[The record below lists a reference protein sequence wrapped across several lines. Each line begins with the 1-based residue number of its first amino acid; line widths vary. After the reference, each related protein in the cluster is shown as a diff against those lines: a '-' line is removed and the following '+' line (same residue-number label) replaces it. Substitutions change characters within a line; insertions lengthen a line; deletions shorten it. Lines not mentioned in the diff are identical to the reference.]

1 MGHLVQDLLF
11 ARRSFGRTPGAAL
24 LAVATLA
31 IGIGANAAI
40 FSVIHSVLLDP
51 LPYARADRLA
61 LVWRQNPAVGGVQVT
76 PSRADAERWRSATTI
91 EGLTIFS
98 GQAFTLEGGDEP
110 EQVVGRTIEPG
121 LFDFLGVR
129 PALGRPF
136 GADDTASPAAA
147 RVVLLGD
154 AIFARRFGRDPAI
167 VGRTITLSDQL
178 YHVVGVMP
186 AGFRLPLGKGDLWV
200 PLVPPR
206 ADGKPAPGGTTV
218 LVRLKPGVDAAAV
231 EAELTAKMGESD
243 MRGVR
248 GRWQAHLMM
257 PGEMV
262 GPAFRRALMVLVGAV
277 AFVLLI
283 GCANIAA
290 LLLARNA
297 GRRREIA
304 VRVALGATRAR
315 LVRQLLTESLLLS
328 IAGGA
333 AGLMLGVWILHA
345 LTQIRPAQM
354 DQLANVTLS
363 PQMFGVAAALAL
375 LTGLL
380 FGVAPALAGT
390 RVSLNDALKQTSRL
404 TAHGHAS
411 LARRALTIAEVALAC
426 ILLVGAA
433 LLMRSY
439 ARMAAASP
447 GFQPDR
453 RISMRV
459 ALPDA
464 RYPTAAARGDFFA
477 RLLARA
483 QALPGVQSAALAMG
497 VPPQGGLIF
506 GTLEIEGQPV
516 AKGAGPSAF
525 GGGSVGPGY
534 FRTLGLPILE
544 GREFVDADAAGG
556 KAIVNRTAAKRWW
569 PNDSPLGK
577 RIRFGA
583 QSPWLTVIGVAGDL
597 SSTATYGDVQVYDI
611 LVADNGGTDARLLV
625 ATTGDP
631 AAVIGPLKGQ
641 VWSLDPRVPVTDLM
655 TLPDAM
661 AETMSRPRFNLLL
674 LSSFA
679 AVGLLLAAI
688 GIYGVISYSV
698 GQRTQEIGL
707 RMALG
712 ALPRDIR
719 RSVVGE
725 AVLLAGIGLA
735 AGVAGAL
742 VLTRVMRS
750 MLFEVSASDPA
761 SFVVTV
767 AVLGAA
773 ALLAAW
779 IPARRAMRVDP
790 MIALRTE

>member
-1 MGHLVQDLLF
+1 VLF
-11 ARRSFGRTPGAAL
+11 RS
-24 LAVATLA
+24 
-31 IGIGANAAI
+31 I
-40 FSVIHSVLLDP
+40 
-51 LPYARADRLA
+51 
-61 LVWRQNPAVGGVQVT
+61 
-76 PSRADAERWRSATTI
+76 
-91 EGLTIFS
+91 
-98 GQAFTLEGGDEP
+98 
-110 EQVVGRTIEPG
+110 
-121 LFDFLGVR
+121 
-129 PALGRPF
+129 
-136 GADDTASPAAA
+136 
-147 RVVLLGD
+147 
-154 AIFARRFGRDPAI
+154 
-167 VGRTITLSDQL
+167 
-178 YHVVGVMP
+178 
-186 AGFRLPLGKGDLWV
+186 
-200 PLVPPR
+200 
-206 ADGKPAPGGTTV
+206 
-218 LVRLKPGVDAAAV
+218 
-231 EAELTAKMGESD
+231 
-243 MRGVR
+243 
-248 GRWQAHLMM
+248 
-257 PGEMV
+257 
-262 GPAFRRALMVLVGAV
+262 
-277 AFVLLI
+277 
-283 GCANIAA
+283 
-290 LLLARNA
+290 
-297 GRRREIA
+297 
-304 VRVALGATRAR
+304 
-315 LVRQLLTESLLLS
+315 
-328 IAGGA
+328 
-333 AGLMLGVWILHA
+333 LGVWILHA

-363 PQMFGVAAALAL
+363 PQMFAVAAALAL

-390 RVSLNDALKQTSRL
+390 RVSLNDALKHTSRL
-404 TAHGHAS
+404 MAHGHAS

-453 RISMRV
+453 RVAMRV
-459 ALPDA
+459 ALPE
-464 RYPTAAARGDFFA
+464 RYATPAARGDFFA
-477 RLLARA
+477 RLLAQA
-483 QALPGVQSAALAMG
+483 QALPGVQSAALAIG
-497 VPPQGGLIF
+497 VPPQGGLMF

-516 AKGAGPSAF
+516 ATGAGPSAF

-577 RIRFGA
+577 RIRFGP

-611 LVADNGGTDARLLV
+611 LAAANVGTDARLLV

-641 VWSLDPRVPVTDLM
+641 VWSLDPRVPVTDLT

-679 AVGLLLAAI
+679 GVGLLLAAI

-725 AVLLAGIGLA
+725 AVLLAGMGLA
-735 AGVAGAL
+735 AGVVGAL
-742 VLTRVMRS
+742 LLTRVMRS
-750 MLFEVSASDPA
+750 MLFEVSATDPA

-767 AVLGAA
+767 AVLGAT

-790 MIALRTE
+790 MIALRAE